1 MSAPSTNG
9 LKIIM
14 EFVGTFILSGA
25 INFSTQYTELGQ
37 SGSWLLIFTS
47 FYVAITWC
55 REISGG
61 HINPAVTTAV
71 YLSYDEN
78 KRSKE
83 QSTLTL
89 YIVAQILGALSSCLL
104 SFIFYR
110 ENVFQIAIN
119 KRVDPMH
126 ALIAEILATGLF
138 TYTILCQGD
147 KNAKLTN
154 EKSVSTFVVSM
165 ALFTTANIAGNV
177 SGGCLNPAIGFA
189 HNFVR
194 LLVTGDVKE
203 CKYLWIYIA
212 GPITG
217 AACAAYL
224 YNNYFSTFFTKNEEK
239 GQMI

>member
-1 MSAPSTNG
+1 MSAPSSNG
-9 LKIIM
+9 IKIIM

-25 INFSTQYTELGQ
+25 INFSTQYTESGQ
-37 SGSWLLIFTS
+37 VGNWLLIFTS
-47 FYVAITWC
+47 FFVAVTWC

-61 HINPAVTTAV
+61 HLNPAVTTAV
-71 YLSYDEN
+71 YLSYDEA

-89 YIVAQILGALSSCLL
+89 YVVAQILGALSSCLL

-119 KRVDPMH
+119 KRVDPIH
-126 ALIAEILATGLF
+126 ALIAEILGTGLF
-138 TYTILCQGD
+138 TYLILCQGD
-147 KNAKLTN
+147 KNAKLTS
-154 EKSVSTFVVSM
+154 EKSVSTFVVAM
-165 ALFTTANIAGNV
+165 ALFASANIAGNV

-203 CKYLWIYIA
+203 CRYLWIYIV
-212 GPITG
+212 GPIAG
-217 AACAAYL
+217 AFGAAYL
-224 YNNYFSTFFTKNEEK
+224 YNNFFSYFFTKSEEK
-239 GQMI
+239 TQII

>member
-1 MSAPSTNG
+1 MSAPSSNG
-9 LKIIM
+9 IKIIM

-25 INFSTQYTELGQ
+25 INFSTQYTESGQ
-37 SGSWLLIFTS
+37 VGNWLLIFTS
-47 FYVAITWC
+47 FFVAVTWC

-71 YLSYDEN
+71 YLSYDEA

-83 QSTLTL
+83 QSCLTL
-89 YIVAQILGALSSCLL
+89 YVVAQILGALSSCLL

-119 KRVDPMH
+119 KRVDPIH
-126 ALIAEILATGLF
+126 ALIIEIVAAMGLF
-138 TYTILCQGD
+138 
-147 KNAKLTN
+147 A
-154 EKSVSTFVVSM
+154 S
-165 ALFTTANIAGNV
+165 ANIAGNV

-194 LLVTGDVKE
+194 LLVTGEVKE

-217 AACAAYL
+217 AFLGSYL
-224 YNNYFSTFFTKNEEK
+224 YNNFFSYFFSKSEEK
-239 GQMI
+239 TQIM